1 LDPTPS
7 VRWEAVSRLG
17 SASGALCVRIGLYE
31 GCGDPI
37 VEVGNGR
44 DGEALQLLLLS
55 LLKGAVFKV
64 PLEYEFFYVGGSRVV
79 FNAAGC
85 APREYEANA
94 GILSA
99 CIAAPKRLYSGDNLT
114 FEISFP
120 FVRSPLAR
128 GWEMES
134 DYGLC
139 CQLFP
144 SGGVGYAGQCTR
156 YGLLACGP
164 V

>member
-1 LDPTPS
+1 M
-7 VRWEAVSRLG
+7 
-17 SASGALCVRIGLYE
+17 
-31 GCGDPI
+31 
-37 VEVGNGR
+37 
-44 DGEALQLLLLS
+44 
-55 LLKGAVFKV
+55 
-64 PLEYEFFYVGGSRVV
+64 

-85 APREYEANA
+85 TPREYKADA
-94 GILSA
+94 GSFSV
-99 CIAAPKRLYSGDNLT
+99 CIAAPERLYSGDSLT

-139 CQLFP
+139 CQLFL